1 MARVIGVTVWQEG
14 SFCQCQSLVTW
25 TDLSSSH
32 SYSTCIACH
41 KRQEEFFI
49 CPCQFRARPAEYM
62 VHVLDQCASIHVTV
76 YDVPAE
82 LLQHCLWHSFCV
94 VHMSIQFVSYSVARG
109 SYILM
114 TVMCMQPL
122 NFLHV
127 HLLRLTPQCVAF
139 V

>member
-1 MARVIGVTVWQEG
+1 MDAFVKLT
-14 SFCQCQSLVTW
+14 T
-25 TDLSSSH
+25 H
-32 SYSTCIACH
+32 MYTCIDGTGSVLCM
-41 KRQEEFFI
+41 I
-49 CPCQFRARPAEYM
+49 M
-62 VHVLDQCASIHVTV
+62 SVH
-76 YDVPAE
+76 
-82 LLQHCLWHSFCV
+82 
-94 VHMSIQFVSYSVARG
+94 FVSYSVARG

>member
-94 VHMSIQFVSYSVARG
+94 VHNYVC
-109 SYILM
+109 
-114 TVMCMQPL
+114 TVCLIFCGQR
-122 NFLHV
+122 FLHSDDGHV
-127 HLLRLTPQCVAF
+127 HATTQFSARALQSM
-139 V
+139 